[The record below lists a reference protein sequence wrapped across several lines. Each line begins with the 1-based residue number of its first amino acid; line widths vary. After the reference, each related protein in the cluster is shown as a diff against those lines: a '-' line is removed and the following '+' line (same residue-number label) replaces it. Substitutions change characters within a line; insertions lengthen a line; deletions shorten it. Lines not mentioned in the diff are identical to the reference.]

1 MDLQTTLK
9 KQSQKLVVQSMMM
22 MMMMMYDYDDDD
34 AGDCGDRPQR
44 GRVADGG
51 AGAGEILQ
59 ALRME
64 RVLRADGCTEN
75 R

>member
-1 MDLQTTLK
+1 
-9 KQSQKLVVQSMMM
+9 M

-34 AGDCGDRPQR
+34 AGNCGDRPQR

-64 RVLRADGCTEN
+64 RVLRADGCIEN

>member
-1 MDLQTTLK
+1 MDLRTTLK
-9 KQSQKLVVQSMMM
+9 KQSQKLVVQSM